1 MKSPVQ
7 TRPTE
12 AAVST
17 YERLRGSCLEARS
30 RLAGELGLNVLLRHG
45 MLAWTRTCP
54 PALDTSRAR
63 PAPLD
68 TARVPS
74 PLHEDIINVMVA
86 MATSLSRSVHNGAP
100 QA

>member
-1 MKSPVQ
+1 MNSAEPC
-7 TRPTE
+7 PTE
-12 AAVST
+12 ATVIT
-17 YERLRGSCLEARS
+17 YERLRGACLEARS
-30 RLAGELGLNVLLRHG
+30 AHAGELGLNVLLRHG

-54 PALDTSRAR
+54 PALGTSRR
-63 PAPLD
+63 LPAPLD

-86 MATSLSRSVHNGAP
+86 MATSLSRSIDNGAL

>member
-1 MKSPVQ
+1 MKSAETCP
-7 TRPTE
+7 
-12 AAVST
+12 AAATVTT
-17 YERLRGSCLEARS
+17 YERLRGCCLEACS
-30 RLAGELGLNVLLRHG
+30 AHAGELGLNVLLRHG

-54 PALDTSRAR
+54 PALDTSRAL

>member
-1 MKSPVQ
+1 MVN
-7 TRPTE
+7 
-12 AAVST
+12 T
-17 YERLRGSCLEARS
+17 YERLRSSCLEARS

-54 PALDTSRAR
+54 PALGTSRPL
-63 PAPLD
+63 PAPVD

-74 PLHEDIINVMVA
+74 PLHEDIINVMVT
-86 MATSLSRSVHNGAP
+86 MATRLSRSAHSGAL